1 MQINKT
7 IAPRR
12 SEQIRTMTEASL
24 QSLEQQD
31 LIFSSYFDALHKE
44 DYKIQEDM
52 DDPIAF
58 KASGDP
64 DSMYYYQ
71 AMRAPD
77 KGHFINAMIKEVED
91 HVQRKH

>member
-1 MQINKT
+1 
-7 IAPRR
+7 
-12 SEQIRTMTEASL
+12 
-24 QSLEQQD
+24 
-31 LIFSSYFDALHKE
+31 
-44 DYKIQEDM
+44 M

-64 DSMYYYQ
+64 DSMHYHQ

-91 HVQRKH
+91 HVQRKHWELIPISEVPPDTKMLD